1 MYEGQGQ
8 GHKLSNF
15 KMKKNKGFF
24 TNLNP
29 YLGRV
34 AEDGKKKTSMVMK
47 KKVSYIDTKT

>member
-15 KMKKNKGFF
+15 EMKKKRIF

-29 YLGRV
+29 FL
-34 AEDGKKKTSMVMK
+34 
-47 KKVSYIDTKT
+47 